1 MSNSV
6 TTQDQAK
13 TYRARV
19 LVIDDSTDTAAIL
32 KLLLKHEGYLAKC
45 AHNGPEAIEAAIEFM
60 PDIVLLDLTLLPS
73 MNGVQVA
80 EAIRK
85 IPNLQTTIIAVT
97 GWDPS
102 RHSPQDL
109 LFDNRT
115 VRFKVQWG

>member
-19 LVIDDSTDTAAIL
+19 LVVDDSTDTAVIL

-45 AHNGPEAIEAAIEFM
+45 APNGPEAIEAAIEFM

-80 EAIRK
+80 EAI
-85 IPNLQTTIIAVT
+85 
-97 GWDPS
+97 
-102 RHSPQDL
+102 
-109 LFDNRT
+109 
-115 VRFKVQWG
+115 